1 MQFTDGYWLMKEG
14 YTLASATEVVDYK
27 ISKNGITLYV
37 AARNIRHRGDT
48 LDGSVLTIEYTAY
61 EHEMFHVNIDHFKGV
76 SRNTVN
82 IPLYANKV
90 ECSVEEDEERIVLI
104 NGLASISINKK
115 DWDVKFLYNG
125 VVRTGND
132 WRSSAYIEDTTNHT
146 GYIRE
151 QLSLG
156 VSEQIYGLGER
167 FTPFVKNGQSVDI
180 YNEDG
185 GTSSDQAYK
194 NVPFYLSS
202 EGYGIFVNHTKKTSF
217 EVAKENVSRVQFSI
231 EGQNLNYFVIM
242 ASEVKE
248 VLVNYTSLTGK
259 PALPPLESFGLW
271 LSTSFTTN
279 YDEAT
284 VTHFL
289 SEMDRYEIPLSV
301 FHFDC
306 FWMKGFEWCNF
317 EFDPIT
323 FPDPKGMLSRI
334 KARGLE
340 ICVWINPYI
349 AQKSPLFK
357 EGMDN
362 GYFIKKPNGDVWQ
375 WNRWQAGMAI
385 VDFTNP
391 EAVAWYCGYLEHLM
405 DLGVD
410 CFKTDFGERIP
421 TDVVYHDGSNPED
434 MHNFYSYLYNK
445 VVFETLQKRK
455 GNKAVVFARSG
466 FAGSQQFPV
475 HWGGDCSS
483 TYSSMAE
490 SLRGGLS
497 LTCSGFGFW
506 SHDISGFENTA
517 SPDIYKR
524 WSAFG
529 LFSTHSRLHGNTS
542 YRVPWLF
549 DDESVEVVKYFSRF
563 KNRLL
568 PYLFTQAVT
577 TATTGIPSMSAM
589 VVHYPLDKNV
599 RHLDLQYMLGDS
611 ILVAPIFNEQS
622 VGEYYLPK
630 GTWTHLL
637 SNEIVAGGQWYTGT
651 FDYFSLPVY
660 VKENT
665 IIPMFKDGTTF
676 SYDLKDLV
684 LYGYQVDDTSVDLV
698 DDNGTLLGSV
708 SIKKIDGTYHIE
720 HNCNFGFTFEAVNEE
735 VVIVID

>member
-14 YTLASATEVVDYK
+14 FTLASATEVVDYK
-27 ISKNGITLYV
+27 INEHGITLYV
-37 AARNIRHRGDT
+37 AARNIHHRGDT
-48 LDGSVLTIEYTAY
+48 LDGSVLTIDYTAY
-61 EHEMFHVNIDHFKGV
+61 EHEMFHVNIDHFKG
-76 SRNTVN
+76 SNRKTVN

-90 ECSVEEDEERIVLI
+90 VCEIIESEDRIELI
-104 NGLASISINKK
+104 NGLASVSINKK
-115 DWDVKFLYNG
+115 DWDVKFCYDG
-125 VVRTGND
+125 VVKTSND
-132 WRSSAYIEDTTNHT
+132 WRSSAYIEDTQNQI

-167 FTPFVKNGQSVDI
+167 FTPFVKNGQSVEI

-242 ASEVKE
+242 ANEVKE

-334 KARGLE
+334 KERGLE

-357 EGMDN
+357 EGMNN

-391 EAVAWYCGYLEHLM
+391 EAVSWYCGYLEHLM

-529 LFSTHSRLHGNTS
+529 LFSTHSRLHGNSS

-549 DDESVEVVKYFSRF
+549 DDESIEVVKYFSRF

-568 PYLFTQAVT
+568 PYLFSQAVQ
-577 TATTGIPSMSAM
+577 TATTGVPSMSAM
-589 VVHYPLDKNV
+589 VVHFPEDKNA

-611 ILVAPIFNEQS
+611 ILVAPIFNDQS
-622 VGEYYLPK
+622 IGEWYLPK
-630 GTWTHLL
+630 GKWTHLQT
-637 SNEIVAGGQWYTGT
+637 NEVVDGGLWFKEK

-660 VKENT
+660 VKENS
-665 IIPMFKDGTTF
+665 IVPMFKDGTTF
-676 SYDLKDLV
+676 SYDLQDLV
-684 LYGYQVDDTSVDLV
+684 LYGYQVQDTSVTIV
-698 DDNGTLLGSV
+698 DDAGTILGSV
-708 SIKKIDGTYHIE
+708 SITKVNGEYHIT
-720 HNCNFGFTFEAVNEE
+720 HNLSFGFTFEAVNEE
-735 VVIVID
+735 VIIVID